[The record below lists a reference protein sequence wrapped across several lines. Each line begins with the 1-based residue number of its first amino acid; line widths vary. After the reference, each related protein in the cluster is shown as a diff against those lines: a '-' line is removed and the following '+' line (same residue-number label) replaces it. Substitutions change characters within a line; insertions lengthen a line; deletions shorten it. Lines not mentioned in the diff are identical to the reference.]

1 MPFTIITLSKVKSSL
16 RGDLTKWMQEI
27 DTGVYVGNFNSKVR
41 ENLWQRIINNIGD
54 GSATMSY
61 SYRNEIGYDFKTY
74 NTDRKVI
81 YSDSIPLILRENKKA
96 ESVISKNGFS
106 KQAKI
111 RKAQKYKEKK
121 YIVIDIETSG
131 LDYKNHKIIEV
142 AAVLTNTRGKIIDT
156 YQSLIKQNIK
166 LPKEISDLTG
176 IMTEDIA
183 NAKEEKDVLEEFI
196 KFIGNY
202 DVVGYNV
209 NFDINFINYYLNK
222 NALKSI
228 ENKVYDLKDYVKREK
243 LFMKNYRLQ
252 TALKEYAIEK
262 TVKHRALEDAYVTTE
277 LSMKVNE
284 FLKKIK

>member
-81 YSDSIPLILRENKKA
+81 YSDSIPLVLRENKKA
-96 ESVISKNGFS
+96 EFVISKNGFS

-131 LDYKNHKIIEV
+131 LDYKNNKIIEV

-166 LPKEISDLTG
+166 LPKEITALTG

-222 NALKSI
+222 NALKSL
-228 ENKVYDLKDYVKREK
+228 ENKVYDLKDYVKREN

-277 LSMKVNE
+277 LSTKVNE
-284 FLKKIK
+284 FLQKIK

>member
-131 LDYKNHKIIEV
+131 LDYKNNKIIEV

>member
-222 NALKSI
+222 NVLKSI

>member
-111 RKAQKYKEKK
+111 RKAQKYNEKK

>member
-1 MPFTIITLSKVKSSL
+1 MPLTIITLSKVKNSL

-61 SYRNEIGYDFKTY
+61 SYRNELGYDFKTY

-81 YSDSIPLILRENKKA
+81 YKDSIPLVLRENKKTD
-96 ESVISKNGFS
+96 SVKIKHGFS

-111 RKAQKYKEKK
+111 RKTQKYKEKK

-131 LDYKNHKIIEV
+131 LDYKNNRIIEV
-142 AAVLTNTRGKIIDT
+142 AAVLTNTRGKIIDI
-156 YQSLIKQNIK
+156 YHSLIKQDIE
-166 LPKEISDLTG
+166 LSKEIINLTG
-176 IMTEDIA
+176 IKTEDID
-183 NAKEEKDVLEEFI
+183 NARNEKDVLEELI

-202 DVVGYNV
+202 DIVGYNV
-209 NFDINFINYYLNK
+209 NFDINFINYYSNK
-222 NALKSI
+222 YSFKNI
-228 ENKVYDLKDYVKREK
+228 ENRVYDLKNYVKREK

-252 TALKEYAIEK
+252 TALKEYDIDK
-262 TVKHRALEDAYVTTE
+262 IVKHRALDDVYVTIE
-277 LSMKVNE
+277 LSTKVNE

>member
-81 YSDSIPLILRENKKA
+81 YSDSIPLVLRENKKA
-96 ESVISKNGFS
+96 EFVISKNGFS

-131 LDYKNHKIIEV
+131 LDYKNNKIIEV

-166 LPKEISDLTG
+166 LPKEITDLTG
-176 IMTEDIA
+176 IMTEDIE

-222 NALKSI
+222 NALKSL

-277 LSMKVNE
+277 LSTKVNE